1 MFFQQTWHEEMTKG
15 LFDDGS
21 SSDEGIGSD
30 GEGIEV
36 KAPVLADRRKTKK
49 TKRKEAERKAE
60 VKTDVSSHVRC
71 SQHFSN
77 TSFCVSSGVNSS
89 HKMLPECQKC

>member
-1 MFFQQTWHEEMTKG
+1 MFFQETWHEEMTKG

-30 GEGIEV
+30 GEGVEV
-36 KAPVLADRRKTKK
+36 KAPVLAERRKTRK

-60 VKTDVSSHVRC
+60 VKTDVSLTNKYTHVVY
-71 SQHFSN
+71 N
-77 TSFCVSSGVNSS
+77 ILVPYLLV
-89 HKMLPECQKC
+89 

>member
-1 MFFQQTWHEEMTKG
+1 MFFQETWHEEMTKG

-30 GEGIEV
+30 GEVVEV
-36 KAPVLADRRKTKK
+36 KAPVLADRRKTRK

-60 VKTDVSSHVRC
+60 VKTDVSSHVVH
-71 SQHFSN
+71 SILVTHLF
-77 TSFCVSSGVNSS
+77 V
-89 HKMLPECQKC
+89 